1 MNAGTIL
8 PVALAIGV
16 AGAAAASDL
25 RTRRIPNVL
34 TFGGAAMAMV
44 VHGILG
50 GTASLAMCLG
60 GWLLGIALFFPFF
73 AMRGLGGGDVKLLG
87 ALGACLGPYAVLY
100 VGFYSTLAGG
110 VLAVVVAL
118 KARYLRQA
126 LANLKFLG
134 TFWLTVGVRPV
145 DGVTLDDKGS
155 PRLAYAVPMM
165 AGLLV
170 TLWLQ

>member
-1 MNAGTIL
+1 MNVGTIVPAAL
-8 PVALAIGV
+8 AVALAMT
-16 AGAAAASDL
+16 AAVCDL
-25 RTRRIPNVL
+25 RTRRIPNLL
-34 TFGGAAMAMV
+34 TFGGAACALV
-44 VHGILG
+44 FHSIVG
-50 GTASLAMCLG
+50 GTAGLAMSLG
-60 GWLLGIALFFPFF
+60 GWVLGIALFFPFF
-73 AMRGLGGGDVKLLG
+73 ALRGLGGGDVKLLG

-118 KARYLRQA
+118 QARYLRQA

-134 TFWLTVGVRPV
+134 TFWLTVGVMPV
-145 DGVTLDDKGS
+145 DGVTLDHKGS

>member
-1 MNAGTIL
+1 MNTVSMMPA
-8 PVALAIGV
+8 AI
-16 AGAAAASDL
+16 AITMATAAAVSDL
-25 RTRRIPNVL
+25 RTRRIPNLL

-44 VHGILG
+44 FHGILG

-87 ALGACLGPYAVLY
+87 ALGAWLGPYAVLY
-100 VGFYSTLAGG
+100 IGFYSTLAGG
-110 VLAVVVAL
+110 VFALAVAL
-118 KARYLRQA
+118 QTGYLRQA

-134 TFWLTVGVRPV
+134 SFWLTVGFRPAE
-145 DGVTLDDKGS
+145 GVTLDRKGT
-155 PRLAYAVPMM
+155 PRIAYAVPML

-170 TLWLQ
+170 TLWLR